1 MAKLHF
7 FYGVMGAAKSAEL
20 CINAYKLRKA
30 GKKYEVLKPAVDNR
44 DSLTEVVSR
53 IGLREPAMALVNLD
67 SYMPKKDTKFVLIDE
82 VQFFSVSD
90 IHKIVNIAD
99 TSNIT
104 IFCYGL
110 TVDSN
115 GNMFPASAALFAAN
129 PESHEYEVVCEMPE
143 CDNHASHHLRFDQNG
158 NIIRGGKQVEVGDSQ
173 YLSVCRPCFHKYY
186 DNPSEN
192 LLWYLYKKRSQN
204 TK

>member
-1 MAKLHF
+1 
-7 FYGVMGAAKSAEL
+7 
-20 CINAYKLRKA
+20 
-30 GKKYEVLKPAVDNR
+30 
-44 DSLTEVVSR
+44 
-53 IGLREPAMALVNLD
+53 
-67 SYMPKKDTKFVLIDE
+67 
-82 VQFFSVSD
+82 
-90 IHKIVNIAD
+90 
-99 TSNIT
+99 
-104 IFCYGL
+104 
-110 TVDSN
+110 
-115 GNMFPASAALFAAN
+115 MFPASAALFAAN
-129 PESHEYEVVCEMPE
+129 PESHEYEVVFEMSE